1 VAVIGAGTMGA
12 GIAQVCAQAGW
23 KTNLF
28 DAFPEG
34 LERGMK
40 AIDAFWDKGIARGKT
55 SVEQK
60 QQWAANLH
68 PISDMSEAVSNVDL
82 VIEAVPEIPSLK
94 HQIFADLGKMTKKDC
109 ILGTNTSSLSIK
121 AIAHAS
127 GRPENV
133 IGMHFFNPVPI
144 MKLLELVKHD
154 SCSEQTI
161 AFAKAA
167 GAAMG
172 KTTILVEDIPGFAT
186 SRLGVVLGNE
196 AIRML
201 ADGVA
206 SAKDIDTAIMKLLEL
221 VKHDSCSEQ
230 TIAFAKAAG
239 AAMGKTTILVE
250 DIPGF
255 ATSRLGVVLGNEAI
269 RMLADG
275 VASAKDIDTAMVLGY
290 KHPMGPLALTDLVG
304 LDVRRDI
311 LLNLK
316 QSFNDDSY
324 TPHPLLEKLVAEGRL
339 GKKSGKGIYDWTSG
353 SAEETELP

>member
-1 VAVIGAGTMGA
+1 MGINTVAVIGAGTMGA

-34 LERGMK
+34 LKRGMNT
-40 AIDAFWDKGIARGKT
+40 IDAFWDKGITRGKT
-55 SVEQK
+55 TPEQK
-60 QQWAANLH
+60 AEWAANLH
-68 PISDMSEAVSNVDL
+68 AVSDMADAVGDVDL
-82 VIEAVPEIPSLK
+82 VIEAVPEIPELK
-94 HQIFADLGKMTKKDC
+94 HKIFAELGTMTRDDC
-109 ILGTNTSSLSIK
+109 ILGTNTSSLSI
-121 AIAHAS
+121 ADIAAAS
-127 GRPENV
+127 GKPDKV

-154 SCSEQTI
+154 SCSDETI
-161 AFAKAA
+161 AAAEAA
-167 GAAMG
+167 GKAMG
-172 KTTILVEDIPGFAT
+172 KTTII
-186 SRLGVVLGNE
+186 
-196 AIRML
+196 
-201 ADGVA
+201 
-206 SAKDIDTAIMKLLEL
+206 
-221 VKHDSCSEQ
+221 VK
-230 TIAFAKAAG
+230 
-239 AAMGKTTILVE
+239 

-339 GKKSGKGIYDWTSG
+339 GKKSGKGIYDWSTG

>member
-1 VAVIGAGTMGA
+1 MNQSPLGRDMGINTVAVIGAGTMGA

-23 KTNLF
+23 KTNLY

-55 SVEQK
+55 TSEQK
-60 QQWAANLH
+60 REWSANLH
-68 PISDMSEAVSNVDL
+68 AVSDMSSAVGDADL
-82 VIEAVPEIPSLK
+82 VIEAVPEIPELK
-94 HQIFADLGKMTKKDC
+94 HKIFTDLGAMTKDDC
-109 ILGTNTSSLSIK
+109 ILGTNTSSLSI
-121 AIAHAS
+121 ADIAAAS
-127 GRPENV
+127 GKPDKV

-154 SCSEQTI
+154 SCSNETI
-161 AFAKAA
+161 AAAEAA
-167 GAAMG
+167 GEAMA
-172 KTTILVEDIPGFAT
+172 KTTILVRD
-186 SRLGVVLGNE
+186 V
-196 AIRML
+196 
-201 ADGVA
+201 
-206 SAKDIDTAIMKLLEL
+206 
-221 VKHDSCSEQ
+221 
-230 TIAFAKAAG
+230 
-239 AAMGKTTILVE
+239 
-250 DIPGF
+250 PGF

-316 QSFNDDSY
+316 RSFNDDSY
-324 TPHPLLEKLVAEGRL
+324 TPHPLLEKMVAEGRL
-339 GKKSGKGIYDWTSG
+339 GKKSGKGIYDWSSG
-353 SAEETELP
+353 FAEETELP

>member
-1 VAVIGAGTMGA
+1 MGIDSVAVIGAGTMGA

-55 SVEQK
+55 TPEQK
-60 QQWAANLH
+60 SEWSSNLH
-68 PISDMSEAVSNVDL
+68 AVSEMADAVGDVDL
-82 VIEAVPEIPSLK
+82 VIEAVPEIPELK
-94 HQIFADLGKMTKKDC
+94 HKIFAELGAMTREDC
-109 ILGTNTSSLSIK
+109 ILGTNTSSLSI
-121 AIAHAS
+121 ADIATAS
-127 GRPENV
+127 GRADKV

-154 SCSEQTI
+154 SCSEETI
-161 AFAKAA
+161 AVAEAA
-167 GAAMG
+167 GKAMG
-172 KTTILVEDIPGFAT
+172 KTTILVKDIPGFAT
-186 SRLGVVLGNE
+186 SRLGVV
-196 AIRML
+196 I
-201 ADGVA
+201 
-206 SAKDIDTAIMKLLEL
+206 
-221 VKHDSCSEQ
+221 
-230 TIAFAKAAG
+230 
-239 AAMGKTTILVE
+239 
-250 DIPGF
+250 
-255 ATSRLGVVLGNEAI
+255 GNEAI

-339 GKKSGKGIYDWTSG
+339 GKKSGKGIYDWSSG

>member
-1 VAVIGAGTMGA
+1 MGIDSVAVIGAGTMGA

-55 SVEQK
+55 SPEQK
-60 QQWAANLH
+60 SEWASNLH
-68 PISDMSEAVSNVDL
+68 AVSEMADAVGEVDL
-82 VIEAVPEIPSLK
+82 VIEAVPEIPELK
-94 HQIFADLGKMTKKDC
+94 HKIFAELGAMTREDC
-109 ILGTNTSSLSIK
+109 ILGTNTSSLSI
-121 AIAHAS
+121 ADIATAS
-127 GRPENV
+127 GRADKV

-154 SCSEQTI
+154 SCSEETI
-161 AFAKAA
+161 AVAEAA
-167 GAAMG
+167 GKAMG
-172 KTTILVEDIPGFAT
+172 KTTILV
-186 SRLGVVLGNE
+186 
-196 AIRML
+196 
-201 ADGVA
+201 
-206 SAKDIDTAIMKLLEL
+206 K
-221 VKHDSCSEQ
+221 
-230 TIAFAKAAG
+230 
-239 AAMGKTTILVE
+239 

-316 QSFNDDSY
+316 KSFNDDSY
-324 TPHPLLEKLVAEGRL
+324 TPHPLLEKMVAEGRL
-339 GKKSGKGIYDWTSG
+339 GKKSGKGIYDWSSG

>member
-1 VAVIGAGTMGA
+1 MGINTVAVIGAGTMGA

-34 LERGMK
+34 LKRGMNT
-40 AIDAFWDKGIARGKT
+40 IDAFWDKGITRGKT
-55 SVEQK
+55 TPEQK
-60 QQWAANLH
+60 AEWAANLH
-68 PISDMSEAVSNVDL
+68 AVSDMADAVGDVDL
-82 VIEAVPEIPSLK
+82 VIEAVPEIPDLK
-94 HQIFADLGKMTKKDC
+94 HRIFAELGTMTRDDC
-109 ILGTNTSSLSIK
+109 ILGTNTSSLSI
-121 AIAHAS
+121 ADIAAAS
-127 GRPENV
+127 GKPDKV

-154 SCSEQTI
+154 SCSDETI
-161 AFAKAA
+161 AAAEAA
-167 GAAMG
+167 GKAMG
-172 KTTILVEDIPGFAT
+172 KTTII
-186 SRLGVVLGNE
+186 
-196 AIRML
+196 
-201 ADGVA
+201 
-206 SAKDIDTAIMKLLEL
+206 
-221 VKHDSCSEQ
+221 VK
-230 TIAFAKAAG
+230 
-239 AAMGKTTILVE
+239 

-339 GKKSGKGIYDWTSG
+339 GKKSGKGIYDWSTG